1 MGIELGSQ
9 LSMGSKQRKRVV
21 RESASAEKFHF
32 MMMIYD
38 FYDKP
43 K

>member
-1 MGIELGSQ
+1 MGIELGSTKHGFQ
-9 LSMGSKQRKRVV
+9 AAERVV